1 MVNKV
6 ILVGNLGK
14 DPEVRYT
21 SGGQAVASLRV
32 ATSRSWTDK
41 QSGQRKEETEW
52 HEVEVWGKQA
62 EQCGEYLAK
71 GRQVYVE
78 GRLKTDKWQDK
89 QSGQDRFKV
98 KVVADTVRFLGGGGG
113 AGGHRAPGQRP
124 SNDEMGGPPPGFEE
138 GGEGGGQ
145 GGGQGSGQ
153 GGGGPGGEDIP
164 F

>member
-21 SGGQAVASLRV
+21 SGGQAVANLRI

-52 HEVEVWGKQA
+52 HDVEVWGKQA

-89 QSGQDRFKV
+89 QSGQERSKV
-98 KVVADTVRFLGGGGG
+98 KVVADTVRFLGGRGAGG
-113 AGGHRAPGQRP
+113 AGGGGRGPGMP
-124 SNDEMGGPPPGFEE
+124 DEPPGGFEEPDHGGPPG
-138 GGEGGGQ
+138 
-145 GGGQGSGQ
+145 
-153 GGGGPGGEDIP
+153 GGGGPDDIP

>member
-1 MVNKV
+1 MVNRV
-6 ILVGNLGK
+6 ILIGNLGK

-21 SGGQAVASLRV
+21 SGGQAVANLRI

-41 QSGQRKEETEW
+41 QSGQKKEETEW
-52 HEVEVWGKQA
+52 HDVEVWGKQA

-89 QSGQDRFKV
+89 QSGQERSKV
-98 KVVADTVRFLGGGGG
+98 KVVAETVRFLGGGGAG
-113 AGGHRAPGQRP
+113 ARGGAPRGPEQ
-124 SNDEMGGPPPGFEE
+124 EGPPGGFEE
-138 GGEGGGQ
+138 PDSGPGPGGHGGG
-145 GGGQGSGQ
+145 S
-153 GGGGPGGEDIP
+153 GGGGPDDIP

>member
-21 SGGQAVASLRV
+21 AGGQGVANLRI

-52 HEVEVWGKQA
+52 HDVEVWGKQA

-89 QSGQDRFKV
+89 QSGQERSKV
-98 KVVADTVRFLGGGGG
+98 KVVADTVRFLGGRGAGG
-113 AGGHRAPGQRP
+113 AGGPGGARG
-124 SNDEMGGPPPGFEE
+124 GGPGMPEEPPAGFDENA
-138 GGEGGGQ
+138 
-145 GGGQGSGQ
+145 
-153 GGGGPGGEDIP
+153 GGGPGGGGGGGPDDIP

>member
-21 SGGQAVASLRV
+21 SGGQAVANLRI

-41 QSGQRKEETEW
+41 QSGQKKEETEW
-52 HEVEVWGKQA
+52 HDVEVWGKQA

-89 QSGQDRFKV
+89 QSGQDRFRV
-98 KVVADTVRFLGGGGG
+98 KIVADTVRFLGGGGRG
-113 AGGHRAPGQRP
+113 AAARP
-124 SNDEMGGPPPGFEE
+124 QGEEPGGPPPGIEE
-138 GGEGGGQ
+138 GGNGNGGG
-145 GGGQGSGQ
+145 S
-153 GGGGPGGEDIP
+153 GEDIP

>member
-21 SGGQAVASLRV
+21 AGGQGVANLRI

-52 HEVEVWGKQA
+52 HDVEVWGKQA

-89 QSGQDRFKV
+89 QSGQERSKV
-98 KVVADTVRFLGGGGG
+98 KVVADTVRFLGGRG
-113 AGGHRAPGQRP
+113 AGGGGGGRGG
-124 SNDEMGGPPPGFEE
+124 SGGPGPSEEPPGGFEDH
-138 GGEGGGQ
+138 GGDVGGPGPSGGG
-145 GGGQGSGQ
+145 G
-153 GGGGPGGEDIP
+153 GGGGPDDIP

>member
-21 SGGQAVASLRV
+21 SGGQAVANLRI

-52 HEVEVWGKQA
+52 HDVEVWGKQA

-89 QSGQDRFKV
+89 QSGQERSKV
-98 KVVADTVRFLGGGGG
+98 KIVADTVRFLGGRGAGG
-113 AGGHRAPGQRP
+113 AGGGGGARGGHGPADEAPG
-124 SNDEMGGPPPGFEE
+124 GFED
-138 GGEGGGQ
+138 EGGGSGGS
-145 GGGQGSGQ
+145 GGGGGGG
-153 GGGGPGGEDIP
+153 GGGGPDDIP

>member
-6 ILVGNLGK
+6 IIVGNLGR
-14 DPEVRYT
+14 DPEVRST
-21 SGGQAVASLRV
+21 SGGQAVASLRI

-52 HEVEVWGKQA
+52 HDVEVWGKQA
-62 EQCGEYLAK
+62 EQCREYLTK

-89 QSGQDRFKV
+89 QSGQDRYKV
-98 KVVADTVRFLGGGGG
+98 KVVVETVRFLGGGGQRG
-113 AGGHRAPGQRP
+113 VGPRAVPDDVGGHDMCSPPLSGPEGAHVRP
-124 SNDEMGGPPPGFEE
+124 S
-138 GGEGGGQ
+138 
-145 GGGQGSGQ
+145 
-153 GGGGPGGEDIP
+153 GEDIP

>member
-6 ILVGNLGK
+6 ILIGNLGK

-21 SGGQAVASLRV
+21 QGGQAVANLRI

-52 HEVEVWGKQA
+52 HDVEVWGKQA

-89 QSGQDRFKV
+89 QSGQDRYRV

-113 AGGHRAPGQRP
+113 GGQRSAGP
-124 SNDEMGGPPPGFEE
+124 RQSPDEMGPPPGFEE
-138 GGEGGGQ
+138 GPGEGGH
-145 GGGQGSGQ
+145 
-153 GGGGPGGEDIP
+153 GGGGGGSGGGEDIP

>member
-6 ILVGNLGK
+6 ILIGNLGK

-21 SGGQAVASLRV
+21 QGGQAVANLRI

-52 HEVEVWGKQA
+52 HDVEVWGKQA

-78 GRLKTDKWQDK
+78 GRLQTRSYDDKDGK
-89 QSGQDRFKV
+89 KV
-98 KVVADTVRFLGGGGG
+98 YTTEVVADEVILLGGRGDGFETGPPTTARSSG
-113 AGGHRAPGQRP
+113 AGQQRGRAAAPGA
-124 SNDEMGGPPPGFEE
+124 SDEEFRDM
-138 GGEGGGQ
+138 Q
-145 GGGQGSGQ
+145 IT
-153 GGGGPGGEDIP
+153 DDDVP

>member
-6 ILVGNLGK
+6 ILIGNLGK

-21 SGGQAVASLRV
+21 QGGQAVANLRI

-41 QSGQRKEETEW
+41 ASGQRKEETEW
-52 HEVEVWGKQA
+52 HDVEVWGKQA

-89 QSGQDRFKV
+89 TSGQERSRV
-98 KVVADTVRFLGGGGG
+98 KIVADSVRFLGGRG
-113 AGGHRAPGQRP
+113 A
-124 SNDEMGGPPPGFEE
+124 
-138 GGEGGGQ
+138 
-145 GGGQGSGQ
+145 
-153 GGGGPGGEDIP
+153 GGPGGPGGGGGGGRGGGHGPEDMGP
-164 F
+164 PGGFEEDSGPVGGPGPGGGGGGGG

>member
-6 ILVGNLGK
+6 ILIGNLGK
-14 DPEVRYT
+14 DPEVRFT
-21 SGGQAVASLRV
+21 SGGQAVATLRV

-52 HEVEVWGKQA
+52 HDVEVWGKQA

-89 QSGQDRFKV
+89 QSGQDRYRV
-98 KVVADTVRFLGGGGG
+98 KIVGDTVRFLGGGGG
-113 AGGHRAPGQRP
+113 RASAPRASGDDLSGQ
-124 SNDEMGGPPPGFEE
+124 PPGFD
-138 GGEGGGQ
+138 GGHGGDMGGQ
-145 GGGQGSGQ
+145 GGG
-153 GGGGPGGEDIP
+153 PGGDDIP

>member
-21 SGGQAVASLRV
+21 SGGQAVANLRI

-52 HEVEVWGKQA
+52 HDVEVWGKQA

-71 GRQVYVE
+71 GRQVYIE

-89 QSGQDRFKV
+89 QSGQERSKV
-98 KVVADTVRFLGGGGG
+98 KVVADTVRFLGGRGGGAGAGAGGGGRPMSDEPPGGFEEPDAGGHGGG
-113 AGGHRAPGQRP
+113 AGG
-124 SNDEMGGPPPGFEE
+124 
-138 GGEGGGQ
+138 
-145 GGGQGSGQ
+145 
-153 GGGGPGGEDIP
+153 GGGPDDIP